1 MNHISFTIIGIF
13 AIVSLLF
20 PTPTFANYASQINWE
35 LIVISSKPACNGY
48 HYYIVEKYHDISEK
62 YLGLYQLDNKAYSPQ
77 CMTELKYLTEYE
89 KPHDLDLLILVYDRE
104 KGREDLHSQ
113 NIGGIYIHEG
123 DDLSRNHTI
132 IFCDCSNFEYSD
144 PVWILSHELSHFVLN
159 HLGFDLKVAEKEIHE
174 LDDKFDFCVEV
185 EYNEEDC
192 SSIKTRIETDRSS
205 VVVMSP
211 YPLAIGKSIP
221 QSTEKAVFGSL
232 YQKEMVLEFTNW
244 WVQGNISNEN
254 YVKSLQILSGIESG
268 DGIETVGIISK
279 PSMVVLFEPP
289 TSEKPQQTNEDF
301 SEITQ
306 SLLRMSP
313 FNEDNKNK
321 LSPEDEQVFILW
333 LKTKSNSWTYNEITD
348 EEFIKDLEYLLN
360 SPKTDLYLNYF
371 QNLSVRELINKGIEF
386 KEAGELKN
394 AISYFDHA
402 IIRSIDAGS
411 QDFDALILKGSTL
424 TALQQYK
431 EALIYFDNALN
442 EEPENSVALKKKAF
456 VLAQLGH
463 LDEAKNYFRLAHQ
476 IETSLR

>member
-1 MNHISFTIIGIF
+1 
-13 AIVSLLF
+13 
-20 PTPTFANYASQINWE
+20 
-35 LIVISSKPACNGY
+35 
-48 HYYIVEKYHDISEK
+48 
-62 YLGLYQLDNKAYSPQ
+62 
-77 CMTELKYLTEYE
+77 
-89 KPHDLDLLILVYDRE
+89 
-104 KGREDLHSQ
+104 
-113 NIGGIYIHEG
+113 
-123 DDLSRNHTI
+123 
-132 IFCDCSNFEYSD
+132 
-144 PVWILSHELSHFVLN
+144 
-159 HLGFDLKVAEKEIHE
+159 LGFDLKVAEKEIHE

-371 QNLSVRELINKGIEF
+371 QSLSVRELINKGIEF